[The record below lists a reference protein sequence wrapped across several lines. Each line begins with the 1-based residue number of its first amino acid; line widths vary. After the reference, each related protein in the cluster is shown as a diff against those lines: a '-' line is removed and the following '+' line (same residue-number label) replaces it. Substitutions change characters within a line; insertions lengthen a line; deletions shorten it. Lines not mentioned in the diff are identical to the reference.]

1 MYTLRAGAKETE
13 AHCAFDAPFDVSL
26 LRADRRAA
34 LIDTPSQRGE
44 RQRERASKRGHI
56 IVALFCFTTKRAKA
70 PHVASP
76 VGNYMKYAVH
86 NQAV

>member
-34 LIDTPSQRGE
+34 LIDTPCQRREGE
-44 RQRERASKRGHI
+44 RERGHI

-70 PHVASP
+70 PHVASL

>member
-34 LIDTPSQRGE
+34 LIDTPCQR
-44 RQRERASKRGHI
+44 RERGRGHI

-70 PHVASP
+70 PHVALP